1 MARVAIFLDGG
12 YLRELRRNEFRGVEV
27 DYGLFAERVR
37 DRIASETA
45 EPLDILRT
53 YYYDCP
59 PHQSSSPTPES
70 SRRFANYRRFADTLR
85 DLPRFEVREGRLQ
98 PSGHR
103 PDGSPIFRQKQVD
116 LLLGLDLALL
126 SVRGRITH
134 AALAAGDGDFVP
146 AVQAAKR
153 EGVAVWL
160 FHGPRRGADGRAA
173 YSSALHREAD
183 GRAELDAAFMRSAAR
198 APA

>member
-12 YLRELRRNEFRGVEV
+12 YLRELQV

-45 EPLDILRT
+45 EQLDILRT

-70 SRRFANYRRFADTLR
+70 SRR
-85 DLPRFEVREGRLQ
+85 
-98 PSGHR
+98 
-103 PDGSPIFRQKQVD
+103 
-116 LLLGLDLALL
+116 
-126 SVRGRITH
+126 
-134 AALAAGDGDFVP
+134 
-146 AVQAAKR
+146 
-153 EGVAVWL
+153 WL

-173 YSSALHREAD
+173 YSSVLYREAD
-183 GRAELDAAFMRSAAR
+183 ARAEMDAAFMRSAAR